1 MTRTRS
7 LAPRRT
13 QLVACV
19 ALTLALVSCSKPATT
34 EGTRVELTPEARSSI
49 DRTLAAYED
58 IRSKLASDQ
67 IAAVS
72 GDAQRLEQAAADASK
87 NAPPSLRPT
96 LESLSAA
103 AASLQRASQD
113 DPDAVRSAFG
123 EVSRA
128 AIALVGADSTLSAGR
143 HVYECSMAEG
153 YAKWIQ
159 ATDKVSNPYMGSRML
174 ECGAKVAWDENP

>member
-1 MTRTRS
+1 MMTRTRS

-19 ALTLALVSCSKPATT
+19 ALALALVSCSKPATT

-87 NAPPSLRPT
+87 NAPS
-96 LESLSAA
+96 SLSPV
-103 AASLQRASQD
+103 L
-113 DPDAVRSAFG
+113 
-123 EVSRA
+123 
-128 AIALVGADSTLSAGR
+128 ADSQPGFDGLPKPHVVCNQPSGR
-143 HVYECSMAEG
+143 PG
-153 YAKWIQ
+153 F
-159 ATDKVSNPYMGSRML
+159 
-174 ECGAKVAWDENP
+174 